1 MSKLSLRSPT
11 TMLAAGAVVLTLSL
25 GVRHAFGLFMAPMGT
40 EQGIGREAFG
50 LAIALQNLV
59 WGLAQPF
66 AGRLADRVGAA
77 RAVLVGGLLYALG
90 LALMAR
96 STDAL
101 SLSLSAGLV
110 IGLALSGTTFPV
122 VFGAIARAMPPE
134 KRSMA
139 MGVAMSVGS
148 LGQFAM
154 LPAGISLIDSLGWS
168 ATLVLL
174 AVVAALMMPLSVG
187 LREAPAATA
196 ATPPMSVS
204 AVIRE
209 AAAHRGFWLLAFG
222 FFVCGFHVVF
232 IATHL
237 PAYLGDA
244 GLPARTGAMTLAL
257 VGLFNIL
264 GSYLAGA
271 WGARMSKP
279 RLLAGIY
286 FARALLLTAFVL
298 LPLSTWTALGFG
310 ALMGVLWLSTVPL
323 TNGTVASVFGVAN
336 LSMLGGIVFL
346 FHQLGAFL
354 GGWLGGWVYETT
366 GSYQIVWWVSV
377 ALALLAGLLNL
388 PIREQPVARLKARAA

>member
-148 LGQFAM
+148 LGQFADRK
-154 LPAGISLIDSLGWS
+154 S
-168 ATLVLL
+168 
-174 AVVAALMMPLSVG
+174 VV
-187 LREAPAATA
+187 
-196 ATPPMSVS
+196 
-204 AVIRE
+204 
-209 AAAHRGFWLLAFG
+209 
-222 FFVCGFHVVF
+222 
-232 IATHL
+232 
-237 PAYLGDA
+237 
-244 GLPARTGAMTLAL
+244 
-257 VGLFNIL
+257 
-264 GSYLAGA
+264 
-271 WGARMSKP
+271 
-279 RLLAGIY
+279 
-286 FARALLLTAFVL
+286 
-298 LPLSTWTALGFG
+298 
-310 ALMGVLWLSTVPL
+310 
-323 TNGTVASVFGVAN
+323 
-336 LSMLGGIVFL
+336 
-346 FHQLGAFL
+346 
-354 GGWLGGWVYETT
+354 
-366 GSYQIVWWVSV
+366 
-377 ALALLAGLLNL
+377 
-388 PIREQPVARLKARAA
+388 